1 MFIQHKSGQN
11 PVSTHRQCYKRFYI
25 MATLFR
31 QIHYSCLITI
41 LRARNLDKHSL
52 VTIYSQIT

>member
-1 MFIQHKSGQN
+1 
-11 PVSTHRQCYKRFYI
+11 

-41 LRARNLDKHSL
+41 LRARNLGKHSL